1 MSLLKGGYPTD
12 TSAENRRQ
20 SRFRLVDGGGR
31 RRSREKEF
39 EQYYRESF
47 RSVYN
52 FIYSRVLDRTV
63 AEDVTSEAFIKA
75 ARAFDRYDPQRAQ
88 FSTWVITIARNVL
101 ISNIR
106 KTGKEYTASDAA
118 IDPDLQ
124 STSDIYPSLE
134 TDDTQMLAELLSV
147 VSEEDRELLRLK
159 FYEGL
164 QNKEIAE
171 VLGINA
177 STVGTKVQ
185 RAISKMKAAASE
197 RGY

>member
-1 MSLLKGGYPTD
+1 M
-12 TSAENRRQ
+12 
-20 SRFRLVDGGGR
+20 
-31 RRSREKEF
+31 
-39 EQYYRESF
+39 
-47 RSVYN
+47 
-52 FIYSRVLDRTV
+52 LDRTV

-106 KTGKEYTASDAA
+106 KAGKEYTASDAA

-124 STSDIYPSLE
+124 STSDVYPSLE
-134 TDDTQMLAELLSV
+134 NDDTETLRQLLLV
-147 VSEEDRELLRLK
+147 ISEEDRELVRLK
-159 FYEGL
+159 FFEGL

-171 VLGINA
+171 VLGVNA

-185 RAISKMKAAASE
+185 RALAKMKAVASE
-197 RGY
+197 RGL

>member
-1 MSLLKGGYPTD
+1 M
-12 TSAENRRQ
+12 
-20 SRFRLVDGGGR
+20 VDGGR
-31 RRSREKEF
+31 RKKSREKEF

-52 FIYSRVLDRTV
+52 YIYSRVLDRTL

-75 ARAFDRYDPQRAQ
+75 ARAFDRFDPERAQ

-101 ISNIR
+101 ISNMR

-124 STSDIYPSLE
+124 STSDMYPSLMN
-134 TDDTQMLAELLSV
+134 DDVQTLGTLLTV
-147 VSEEDRELLRLK
+147 ISEEDRELVRLK
-159 FYEGL
+159 FYEGM

-171 VLGINA
+171 VMGINA
-177 STVGTKVQ
+177 STVGTRVQ
-185 RAISKMKAAASE
+185 RALVKMKAAAKE
-197 RGY
+197 MGLEDG

>member
-1 MSLLKGGYPTD
+1 M
-12 TSAENRRQ
+12 
-20 SRFRLVDGGGR
+20 
-31 RRSREKEF
+31 
-39 EQYYRESF
+39 
-47 RSVYN
+47 
-52 FIYSRVLDRTV
+52 LDRTV

-75 ARAFDRYDPQRAQ
+75 ARAFDRYDPERAQ

-134 TDDTQMLAELLSV
+134 NDDTETLRQLLLV
-147 VSEEDRELLRLK
+147 ISEEDRELVRLK
-159 FYEGL
+159 FFEGL

-185 RAISKMKAAASE
+185 RALAKMKAVASE
-197 RGY
+197 RGL

>member
-1 MSLLKGGYPTD
+1 M
-12 TSAENRRQ
+12 
-20 SRFRLVDGGGR
+20 
-31 RRSREKEF
+31 
-39 EQYYRESF
+39 
-47 RSVYN
+47 
-52 FIYSRVLDRTV
+52 

-124 STSDIYPSLE
+124 STSDVYPSLE
-134 TDDTQMLAELLSV
+134 NDDTETLRELLLV
-147 VSEEDRELLRLK
+147 ISEEDRELVRLK

-164 QNKEIAE
+164 QNKEIAQ

-177 STVGTKVQ
+177 STVGTRVQ
-185 RAISKMKAAASE
+185 RALAKMKAAASE
-197 RGY
+197 RGL

>member
-1 MSLLKGGYPTD
+1 M
-12 TSAENRRQ
+12 
-20 SRFRLVDGGGR
+20 
-31 RRSREKEF
+31 
-39 EQYYRESF
+39 
-47 RSVYN
+47 
-52 FIYSRVLDRTV
+52 LDRTV

-124 STSDIYPSLE
+124 STSDVYPSLE
-134 TDDTQMLAELLSV
+134 NDDTETLRQLLLV
-147 VSEEDRELLRLK
+147 ISEEDRELVRLK
-159 FYEGL
+159 FFEGL

-185 RAISKMKAAASE
+185 RALAKMKAVASE
-197 RGY
+197 RGL

>member
-1 MSLLKGGYPTD
+1 M
-12 TSAENRRQ
+12 
-20 SRFRLVDGGGR
+20 
-31 RRSREKEF
+31 
-39 EQYYRESF
+39 
-47 RSVYN
+47 
-52 FIYSRVLDRTV
+52 
-63 AEDVTSEAFIKA
+63 TSEAFIKA

-124 STSDIYPSLE
+124 STSDVYPSLE
-134 TDDTQMLAELLSV
+134 NDDTETLRELLLV
-147 VSEEDRELLRLK
+147 ISEEDRELVRLK

-164 QNKEIAE
+164 QNKEIAQ

-177 STVGTKVQ
+177 STVGTRVQ
-185 RAISKMKAAASE
+185 RALAKMKAAASE
-197 RGY
+197 RGL

>member
-1 MSLLKGGYPTD
+1 MS
-12 TSAENRRQ
+12 
-20 SRFRLVDGGGR
+20 
-31 RRSREKEF
+31 
-39 EQYYRESF
+39 
-47 RSVYN
+47 
-52 FIYSRVLDRTV
+52 
-63 AEDVTSEAFIKA
+63 EDVTSEAFIKA

-124 STSDIYPSLE
+124 STSDVYPSLE
-134 TDDTQMLAELLSV
+134 NDDTETLRQLLLV
-147 VSEEDRELLRLK
+147 ISEEDRELVRLK
-159 FYEGL
+159 FFEGL

-185 RAISKMKAAASE
+185 RALAKMKAAASE
-197 RGY
+197 RGL